1 MERSLE
7 TTVAQAVDA
16 WLRWLPRWRP
26 ATTRGRTRLC
36 RRCFG
41 SPIIAAAGLDS
52 DVPHAVQH
60 ALSTRMKTIIDG
72 VVDEYTERNL
82 PLLHQELLETERR
95 KSAGYRPERGLD
107 PEYEGLPLD
116 PEPEP
121 GEPYL
126 FTLGELA
133 GQSDGDVA
141 PPTPRDL
148 SEEEKQALRTELR
161 LADECATHAGRLV
174 CIALEEDRGRIRAGI
189 ERNVEPHVEALLA
202 DLTVHLD
209 TPPSRWT

>member
-41 SPIIAAAGLDS
+41 SPVIAAAGLDT

-60 ALSTRMKTIIDG
+60 GLSTRMKTIVDA

-82 PLLHQELLETERR
+82 PLLHTELADAERR
-95 KSAGYRPERGLD
+95 KAEGYRPDQGLD
-107 PEYEGLPLD
+107 PEFDGLPLD

-126 FTLGELA
+126 FTFAELA
-133 GQSDGDVA
+133 GASESGRT
-141 PPTPRDL
+141 PPPRDL
-148 SEEEKQALRTELR
+148 SDEEKQALRTELR
-161 LADECATHAGRLV
+161 LADECASHAGRLV
-174 CIALEEDRGRIRAGI
+174 CIALEEHRGRIADGVR
-189 ERNVEPHVEALLA
+189 RYVEPQVEALLS
-202 DLTVHLD
+202 DLTLNLD
-209 TPPSRWT
+209 TPPSRWS

>member
-26 ATTRGRTRLC
+26 ATVRGRTRPC

-41 SPIIAAAGLDS
+41 SPVVAAAGLET

-60 ALSTRMKTIIDG
+60 GLATRMKAIVDA

-82 PLLHQELLETERR
+82 PLLHAELLESERR
-95 KSAGYRPERGLD
+95 KAGGYRPDQGLD
-107 PEYEGLPLD
+107 PEFDGLQLD
-116 PEPEP
+116 PDPEP

-126 FTLGELA
+126 FTFAELA
-133 GQSDGDVA
+133 GQSDAGRA
-141 PPTPRDL
+141 AAPRDL

-161 LADECATHAGRLV
+161 LADECASHAGRLV
-174 CIALEEDRGRIRAGI
+174 CIALDEHRSRIRKGI
-189 ERNVEPHVEALLA
+189 EQYVEPQVEALLA
-202 DLTVHLD
+202 DLTVTLD
-209 TPPSRWT
+209 EPPSRWS